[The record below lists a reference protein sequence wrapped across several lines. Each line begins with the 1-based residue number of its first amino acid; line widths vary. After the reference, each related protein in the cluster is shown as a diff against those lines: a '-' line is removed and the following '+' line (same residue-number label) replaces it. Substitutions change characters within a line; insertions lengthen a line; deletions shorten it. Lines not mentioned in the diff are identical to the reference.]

1 LGVGAARRGN
11 ARIRGLFRRLFFLYY
26 DFALGEGIA
35 GVPRWACA
43 DGIVVDHLAQTV
55 NAARSGAR
63 IDTFLV
69 DTRSV

>member
-1 LGVGAARRGN
+1 MKSSSLSFARSRVHK
-11 ARIRGLFRRLFFLYY
+11 RTYY